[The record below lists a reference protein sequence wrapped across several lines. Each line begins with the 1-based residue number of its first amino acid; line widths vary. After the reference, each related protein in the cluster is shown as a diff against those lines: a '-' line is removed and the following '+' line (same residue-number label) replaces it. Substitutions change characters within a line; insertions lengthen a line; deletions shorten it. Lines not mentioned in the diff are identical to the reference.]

1 MGKEVNKMKKK
12 ILKISGL
19 IIAMILV
26 VCFCFQYVQTNAR
39 ENKSK
44 PWAQEYIDKKIE
56 QEIGL
61 SPTNEAVEQC
71 DDIQIETKEY
81 QIRNEEEK
89 EKVKAYMKE
98 AVENGGACSVED
110 DGNVDEIK

>member
-1 MGKEVNKMKKK
+1 MKKK

-19 IIAMILV
+19 IIGMILV
-26 VCFCFQYVQTNAR
+26 VCFGFQYIQTNAR

-44 PWAQEYIDKKIE
+44 PWDQEYIDKKIE

-71 DDIQIETKEY
+71 DDTQIETKEY
-81 QIRNEEEK
+81 HIKNEEEK